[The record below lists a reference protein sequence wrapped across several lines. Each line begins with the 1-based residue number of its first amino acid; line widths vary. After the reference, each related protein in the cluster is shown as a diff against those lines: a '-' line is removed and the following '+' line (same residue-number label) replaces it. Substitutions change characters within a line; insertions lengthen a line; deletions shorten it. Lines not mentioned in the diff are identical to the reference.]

1 MPEILVVIPTLNE
14 VDNLSRTVGRVRQ
27 HLPHSDVLV
36 VDDNSQ
42 DGTTELADRLGAED
56 PGVTVVHRT
65 IRGFASAIMDS
76 FQYALKHGYKY
87 VVTVDADGAYDL
99 ATLSELVET
108 ARTGNLDLVI
118 GSRWVPGGDVKN
130 MAARRRV
137 TSWLGNTYTRRML
150 GTSVQDLTSTVRVY
164 SSRILARIPFDK
176 VRSEAYAFQI
186 ELVTRIAQA
195 GGQIAELPIAY
206 VERAIGKSKMRAKDM
221 FAAGGRVTRWGLR
234 GIRARPKPDA

>member
-27 HLPHSDVLV
+27 YLPHSDVV
-36 VDDNSQ
+36 IIDDDSQ
-42 DGTTELADRLGAED
+42 DGTSELADKLGDED
-56 PGVTVVHRT
+56 PGVSVIHRQQ
-65 IRGFASAIMDS
+65 RGFASAMKDA
-76 FQYALKHGYKY
+76 FAYALGHGYSY
-87 VVTVDADGAYDL
+87 IVTVDADGAYEL
-99 ATLSELVET
+99 KTLSQLVET
-108 ARTGNLDLVI
+108 AQTGDLDLVI

-130 MAARRRV
+130 MAARRRIV
-137 TSWLGNTYTRRML
+137 SWLGNTYTRKML

-164 SSRILARIPFDK
+164 SARILSRIPLDK

-195 GGQIAELPIAY
+195 GGHIAEIPIAY

-221 FAAGGRVTRWGLR
+221 FATGGRVTRWGLR
-234 GIRARPKPDA
+234 GVRARPNS